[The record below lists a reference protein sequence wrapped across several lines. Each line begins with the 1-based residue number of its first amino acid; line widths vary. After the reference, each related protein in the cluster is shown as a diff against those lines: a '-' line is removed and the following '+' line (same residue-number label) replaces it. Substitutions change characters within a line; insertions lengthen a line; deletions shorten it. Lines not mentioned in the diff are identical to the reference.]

1 MKVSIKDG
9 ADVGMVASALE
20 KMNDNTRFNMKVE
33 VTGRSVIQLRSIRLK
48 ESKVYCGSHPF
59 ACDIA
64 GGRRAVYLEGADWV
78 EFNDRVNDVL
88 DYLCVS
94 ANVRSAV
101 CIIRKDTRRRLAYN
115 GHWLV
120 GFDRQ
125 GTRTVKVFSDYPT
138 GMHPHPEWKM
148 DEPDDNYDDWCGD
161 YAPNSWFPE
170 GTPGEYTRE
179 EEVVSAR

>member
-9 ADVGMVASALE
+9 SDVGMVASALE
-20 KMNDNTRFNMKVE
+20 KINDDTRFNLKVE
-33 VTGRSVIQLRSIRLK
+33 VTGKTVIQLRSIRLK

-59 ACDIA
+59 ACDIN

-88 DYLCVS
+88 DNLEV
-94 ANVRSAV
+94 AAKVKSAV
-101 CIIRKDTRRRLAYN
+101 CIIRKGRNRRLAYN

-120 GFDRQ
+120 GWQRE
-125 GTRTVKVFSDYPT
+125 GLRNVKVFSEDPL
-138 GMHPHPEWKM
+138 GPNPHPEWKM
-148 DEPDDNYDDWCGD
+148 DEPDDNYEDWCGH

-170 GTPGEYTRE
+170 GTPGEYIRE
-179 EEVVSAR
+179 EEAVNAR